1 MSLGSLLSD
10 DIETISIH
18 RDNILAEMLQLY
30 TDNPDIVQH
39 RIIVQFVGE
48 PGEDLGGLTKDLY
61 TSLWAEIIRQYFDGE
76 AAVVPF
82 IPVQRHA
89 ECRANYTAVGRIL
102 AHTVALLNFVPPR
115 LSRCTLMCLALGAAQ
130 VSSAS

>member
-39 RIIVQFVGE
+39 RILVKFVGE
-48 PGEDLGGLTKDLY
+48 PGEDLSGLTKDLY
-61 TSLWAEIIRQYFDGE
+61 TSLWADIIRQYFDGE

-89 ECRANYTAVGRIL
+89 ECRANYAAVGRIL
-102 AHTVALLNFVPPR
+102 APFMYNSQQLLKIIR
-115 LSRCTLMCLALGAAQ
+115 W
-130 VSSAS
+130 